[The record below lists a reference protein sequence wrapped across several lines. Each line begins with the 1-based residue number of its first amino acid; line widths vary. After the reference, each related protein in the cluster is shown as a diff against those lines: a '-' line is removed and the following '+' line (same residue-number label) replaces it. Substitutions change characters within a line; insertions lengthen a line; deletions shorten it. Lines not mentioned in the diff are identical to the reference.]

1 MTRGGRPPQRREAA
15 ADRPRTFPSTPVL
28 EWMLSEAGVIQ
39 TELEEDPRPGA
50 VAQARARRDEG
61 TASGA
66 ASSSAGWV
74 RSSRVSDDED
84 DM

>member
-1 MTRGGRPPQRREAA
+1 
-15 ADRPRTFPSTPVL
+15 
-28 EWMLSEAGVIQ
+28 MLSEAGVIQ